1 MKDQVND
8 IVWSPITS
16 SCFASVADDGRI
28 EIWDLALNDLLPQ
41 VTHWDKDEKTGEED
55 HTPKTIVRY
64 SVQGTKAP
72 ILLTGNS
79 KGAVDV
85 YRTYGQKHGLV
96 SMEDQIERLKSAL

>member
-1 MKDQVND
+1 MPLRNQVND

-28 EIWDLALNDLLPQ
+28 EIWDLKESEIIPM
-41 VTHWDKDEKTGEED
+41 KTYFDTDPITKELD
-55 HTPKTIVRY
+55 HTPKTIIRY
-64 SVQGTKAP
+64 SVNGTKAP
-72 ILLTGNS
+72 IILTGNS

-96 SMEDQIERLKSAL
+96 SFAD

>member
-1 MKDQVND
+1 LRSQVND

-28 EIWDLALNDLLPQ
+28 EIWDLKENDLGPKL
-41 VTHWDKDEKTGEED
+41 THFDKVKETGEDD
-55 HTPKTIVRY
+55 HTPKTVVRY
-64 SVQGTKAP
+64 SVQGSKAP

-96 SMEDQIERLKSAL
+96 TFEN